1 MSASDLSHQLTCLH
15 SADHARGFPAPSQF
29 CNECRVAWTVHV
41 TPVHPRSMTRLLIAL
56 IACAAL
62 IAGCGSDEESGMTE
76 GGSAARDTAA
86 EAAGANGEAAG
97 TDGEATGE
105 DGGTDGAR
113 DGGDGGD
120 GASGGAITEDGAAAA
135 KAARGPRVTLRD
147 SQFGPVLFDGH
158 NRALYLFTRDPRRKT
173 RCYGACAD
181 AWPPFYAKGRPR
193 AGRGVDRDLLGTIER
208 RDGRRQV
215 TYKGQA
221 LYFYVDDPRGQV
233 LCNDVFEF
241 GGTWYAVDA
250 KGNPPA

>member
-1 MSASDLSHQLTCLH
+1 
-15 SADHARGFPAPSQF
+15 
-29 CNECRVAWTVHV
+29 
-41 TPVHPRSMTRLLIAL
+41 MTRLLATL

-62 IAGCGSDEESGMTE
+62 IAGCGSDDEAGTE
-76 GGSAARDTAA
+76 GGAAAGDTAA
-86 EAAGANGEAAG
+86 EAAGAAATGGTAGDEGEA
-97 TDGEATGE
+97 D
-105 DGGTDGAR
+105 
-113 DGGDGGD
+113 
-120 GASGGAITEDGAAAA
+120 AA
-135 KAARGPRVTLRD
+135 KPPRGPRVTLRD

-181 AWPPFYAKGRPR
+181 AWPPFYAMGRPR

-233 LCNDVFEF
+233 LCNDIVEF

>member
-1 MSASDLSHQLTCLH
+1 
-15 SADHARGFPAPSQF
+15 
-29 CNECRVAWTVHV
+29 
-41 TPVHPRSMTRLLIAL
+41 MTRLLASL

-62 IAGCGSDEESGMTE
+62 IAGCGSDDETGMTE
-76 GGSAARDTAA
+76 GGAAGPETAA

-97 TDGEATGE
+97 EDGGADGADGGANGENGGAAGASGEAATGGEATTG
-105 DGGTDGAR
+105 R
-113 DGGDGGD
+113 
-120 GASGGAITEDGAAAA
+120 GAAAA
-135 KAARGPRVTLRD
+135 KPPRGPRVTLRD

-158 NRALYLFTRDPRRKT
+158 NRALYLFTRDPRRKP

-181 AWPPFYAKGRPR
+181 AWPPFYAKGRPH
-193 AGRGVDRDLLGTIER
+193 AGRGVDRGLLGTIER

-250 KGNPPA
+250 TGNPPA

>member
-1 MSASDLSHQLTCLH
+1 
-15 SADHARGFPAPSQF
+15 
-29 CNECRVAWTVHV
+29 
-41 TPVHPRSMTRLLIAL
+41 MTRLFVTL

-62 IAGCGSDEESGMTE
+62 IAGCGSDDE
-76 GGSAARDTAA
+76 GSDGAATPGETASEAA
-86 EAAGANGEAAG
+86 EM
-97 TDGEATGE
+97 
-105 DGGTDGAR
+105 GGTDDRASEA
-113 DGGDGGD
+113 GGGQAGDAGGGQAGD
-120 GASGGAITEDGAAAA
+120 AGGGQAGDAGGAQVGDAAAA
-135 KAARGPRVTLRD
+135 KPRRGPRITLRD

-173 RCYGACAD
+173 RCYGACAA

-221 LYFYVDDPRGQV
+221 LYFYVDDPSGQV

-241 GGTWYAVDA
+241 GGTWYALDS

>member
-1 MSASDLSHQLTCLH
+1 
-15 SADHARGFPAPSQF
+15 
-29 CNECRVAWTVHV
+29 
-41 TPVHPRSMTRLLIAL
+41 MTRLLVTL

-62 IAGCGSDEESGMTE
+62 IAGCGSDDESGTE
-76 GGSAARDTAA
+76 GGAASGTGADAAETAA
-86 EAAGANGEAAG
+86 ASGTGAEGR
-97 TDGEATGE
+97 ATGE
-105 DGGTDGAR
+105 DGGAATE
-113 DGGDGGD
+113 GGP
-120 GASGGAITEDGAAAA
+120 AAATP
-135 KAARGPRVTLRD
+135 RGPRVTLRD
-147 SQFGPVLFDGH
+147 SQFGLVLFDGR

-215 TYKGQA
+215 TYKGRA

-241 GGTWYAVDA
+241 GGTWYALDA

>member
-1 MSASDLSHQLTCLH
+1 
-15 SADHARGFPAPSQF
+15 
-29 CNECRVAWTVHV
+29 
-41 TPVHPRSMTRLLIAL
+41 MTRLLATV

-62 IAGCGSDEESGMTE
+62 IAGCGSDDESGTE
-76 GGSAARDTAA
+76 GGAAAGDTGANAADTAATGGTAGAEGGATGEASGAATEGGPSAAR
-86 EAAGANGEAAG
+86 
-97 TDGEATGE
+97 
-105 DGGTDGAR
+105 
-113 DGGDGGD
+113 
-120 GASGGAITEDGAAAA
+120 
-135 KAARGPRVTLRD
+135 ARGPRVTLRD

-173 RCYGACAD
+173 RCYGACAE

-221 LYFYVDDPRGQV
+221 LYFYVDDPQGQV
-233 LCNDVFEF
+233 LCNDVLEF
-241 GGTWYAVDA
+241 GGTWFAVDS